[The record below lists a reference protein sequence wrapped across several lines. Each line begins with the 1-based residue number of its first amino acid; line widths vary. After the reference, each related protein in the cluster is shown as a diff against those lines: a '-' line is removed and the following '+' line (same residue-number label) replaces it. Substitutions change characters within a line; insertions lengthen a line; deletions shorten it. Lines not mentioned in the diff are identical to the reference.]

1 MSNYN
6 VGDMIRLTRQAIG
19 MSQEELA
26 DNICSV
32 QTLSRIENGKVKV
45 KKKVYQQLMEK
56 MGRNG
61 TKNYSVLSTE
71 NFEVLDIMVQVDNA
85 LFRKEYAYAEE
96 KLNRLKDFL
105 SMDKEINYLYVKE
118 CEIMIDS
125 GLHRISTEEELEELE
140 KLARLTIPNYKELLY
155 KVYPFMRRE
164 IVLLMNIGNVYGDLG
179 QRQMAIDIYF
189 MLIRSMNTGYM
200 RQKDSVQLTVMLIS
214 SAARFYG
221 GLGKRDTAIRM
232 SWNAIYKAKKHQL
245 YTVLPKCYGEIAWNM
260 MKQIENGERDS
271 SEKELCRQYLR
282 QGYAAAILSNQR
294 WLADANM
301 SIYKKF
307 FEEDI
312 YCFFQLPNIESSG
325 SSSSN

>member
-45 KKKVYQQLMEK
+45 KKKIYQQLMEK

-71 NFEVLDIMVQVDNA
+71 NFDVLDIMVQVDNA

-96 KLNRLKDFL
+96 KLNILKDFL

-140 KLARLTIPNYKELLY
+140 KLAMLTIPNYKELLY

-164 IVLLMNIGNVYGDLG
+164 ILLLMNIGSAYGELG
-179 QRQMAIDIYF
+179 QKKMAIDIYF
-189 MLIRSMNTGYM
+189 MLIRSMNMGYM
-200 RQKDSVQLTVMLIS
+200 RRKDSVQLTIILIS
-214 SAARFYG
+214 NAARYYG
-221 GLGKRDTAIRM
+221 SLGNRNAAIRM
-232 SWNAIYKAKKHQL
+232 SWNAIRKAKKHQL
-245 YTVLPKCYGEIAWNM
+245 YSVLPKCYGEIAWNM
-260 MKQIENGERDS
+260 MKQIEDGDRDV
-271 SEKELCRQYLR
+271 SEKALCRQYLR
-282 QGYAAAILSNQR
+282 QGYAVAVLSKQNHY
-294 WLADANM
+294 ANIIRNVYGDFFKEE
-301 SIYKKF
+301 IY
-307 FEEDI
+307 
-312 YCFFQLPNIESSG
+312 
-325 SSSSN
+325 